1 MTEVKV
7 SVADLINGEL
17 LKPGTVVVLRTLEG
31 VITDQGTIRAAGA
44 NGLGVVDYRTPTSW
58 SRVVCKINSS
68 GWRQV
73 KLKDEKTSLYTLKQ
87 KYIQRK
93 GGDAKEDKP
102 PKRQKTPN
110 KSHVP
115 NTTHIPHQLQFITS
129 PLQQQLN
136 QQPQPHQLV
145 LPMAIVTPPKQQV
158 LQMSQSDT
166 DPSNPN
172 AGAPTTSTALVSP
185 LPPSQQAHQVVD
197 VPPPPPAS
205 SYIKFKLAPPTT
217 KTKMLELLVY
227 IEDPTMIPF
236 MLNTTASSFD
246 SLHYVLLESFPQYK
260 QKQFGIDNIGVWS
273 DQWGEFVKPPPN
285 WDQFPS
291 KTKVIVKTFP
301 FRWNAR
307 EYEPPSNTTTQGNGT
322 STSTS
327 STSSSGAQNVSG
339 STPGAPT
346 ANAGPGTTQVSSP
359 VMLPQVNAPGVVV
372 GAQPNMGQQI
382 GAVPS
387 PGGSQGVVG
396 GHPGTPPSSM
406 SLPMGASPPPPSPPS
421 YVPEN
426 ATSQA

>member
-1 MTEVKV
+1 
-7 SVADLINGEL
+7 
-17 LKPGTVVVLRTLEG
+17 
-31 VITDQGTIRAAGA
+31 
-44 NGLGVVDYRTPTSW
+44 
-58 SRVVCKINSS
+58 
-68 GWRQV
+68 V

-115 NTTHIPHQLQFITS
+115 NTNHIPQQLQFITS

-136 QQPQPHQLV
+136 QQPHQLV
-145 LPMAIVTPPKQQV
+145 LPMAIVTPPKPYSAQDA
-158 LQMSQSDT
+158 S

-172 AGAPTTSTALVSP
+172 VGAPTTSTALVSP
-185 LPPSQQAHQVVD
+185 IPQAQQQTHQSVVVE

-246 SLHYVLLESFPQYK
+246 SLHYVLLETFPQYK
-260 QKQFGIDNIGVWS
+260 QKQFDIGVWS
-273 DQWGEFVKPPPN
+273 DQWGEFVKPPPS

-307 EYEPPSNTTTQGNGT
+307 EYEPPSTTTTTQSNGTSTTTSTTSGSASGTSAGTQNTTTQG
-322 STSTS
+322 
-327 STSSSGAQNVSG
+327 
-339 STPGAPT
+339 
-346 ANAGPGTTQVSSP
+346 SSP
-359 VMLPQVNAPGVVV
+359 VLQIPSGSSGVVGGV
-372 GAQPNMGQQI
+372 QQVVT
-382 GAVPS
+382 VPS
-387 PGGSQGVVG
+387 PGGSHSV
-396 GHPGTPPSSM
+396 GTPPTVV

-421 YVPEN
+421 YVPEAN
-426 ATSQA
+426 SSQS